1 MTVTKVELDIMFDV
15 PEDLIHR
22 IYENEEARRAD
33 FSPEVLEIID
43 ELGKYTQELT
53 REDKDYIYEKT
64 GFYID

>member
-1 MTVTKVELDIMFDV
+1 MFEA
-15 PEDLIHR
+15 PQDLLHR
-22 IYENEEARRAD
+22 IYEDEEERRAD

>member
-1 MTVTKVELDIMFDV
+1 MFDV

-22 IYENEEARRAD
+22 IYEDEEARRAD
-33 FSPEVLEIID
+33 FSPEALEIID

-53 REDKDYIYEKT
+53 REDKNYIYEKT

>member
-1 MTVTKVELDIMFDV
+1 MKTKKREGQI
-15 PEDLIHR
+15 
-22 IYENEEARRAD
+22 
-33 FSPEVLEIID
+33 SPEVLEIID